1 MILIDEKYTKK
12 RDLHNQM
19 TLDTNSE
26 MKYYTGL
33 GLTLAVMVFVSG
45 SSGYNPLYKGTSILG
60 ISIVLFLTVFR
71 INEKR
76 RMGKLF
82 KE

>member
-1 MILIDEKYTKK
+1 
-12 RDLHNQM
+12 M

-45 SSGYNPLYKGTSILG
+45 SSGYDPLYKEVPSTFRYKYRL
-60 ISIVLFLTVFR
+60 ISYSFPY
-71 INEKR
+71 
-76 RMGKLF
+76 
-82 KE
+82 